1 MTRSDL
7 DNNGAQK
14 VPKCQCYQLSG
25 VQVQGCGSKLRKVG
39 EDDDGDDADDAD
51 DDGDAAPAND
61 DD

>member
-25 VQVQGCGSKLRKVG
+25 VQVQGCGSKVMVMLLLLMMMIEVVVVVSKGVG
-39 EDDDGDDADDAD
+39 AS
-51 DDGDAAPAND
+51 
-61 DD
+61 

>member
-7 DNNGAQK
+7 DNNGAHK
-14 VPKCQCYQLSG
+14 VPKCQCQLSG

-39 EDDDGDDADDAD
+39 VDDDDADDED
-51 DDGDAAPAND
+51 DAGDAAPAAD

>member
-7 DNNGAQK
+7 DNNGAHK

-39 EDDDGDDADDAD
+39 EDDDGADNGDAGDAAAD
-51 DDGDAAPAND
+51 DDYG
-61 DD
+61 